1 MVAEGV
7 DEDVKRVV
15 ERLGEISEVG
25 MERVWEGQDPL
36 PCTAIRDDL
45 LTLTLSALDHLASRA
60 T

>member
-1 MVAEGV
+1 VVAERV
-7 DEDVKRVV
+7 DKDIKRVI
-15 ERLGEISEVG
+15 ERFGEISKIGVK
-25 MERVWEGQDPL
+25 RVWEGQDPL